1 MAKAEVIAQRI
12 VLNRFG
18 AVYAIEEAALEYASI
33 ESQQGRDRDE
43 THKQMGEDSFDD
55 FHLT

>member
-1 MAKAEVIAQRI
+1 
-12 VLNRFG
+12 VLNRSC